1 MKWIEIA
8 TRLVLTRALCAE
20 FITPGRYYFNIAGV
34 FLWKSETL
42 QLLPCLKSCCL
53 AGRRIVRR
61 KAVWRTMACVLSRH
75 FSALWKCGVQK
86 CVHSPPGAGPPIQL
100 GQDTTA
106 PDYSRIAETRLGSVA
121 GGIFRRPFRLT
132 RRQSDAAAVR
142 WRGGG
147 RRRQIRRAA
156 DTSVIPSRCGHV
168 CHITPLRTRLSYRP
182 AADTSVIPSRC
193 GHVCHTAP
201 LRTRLSYRPA
211 ADTSVIP
218 ARCGHVCHTGP
229 LRTRM
234 SYRPAADTSVIPARC
249 GHVCHTG
256 PLRTRLSYHPAADT
270 SVIPARCGH
279 VCHTGPLRTRLS
291 CRQPVG
297 RVSTLNT
304 SATSA
309 ESRHTYWWDERRRRA
324 GQH

>member
-1 MKWIEIA
+1 M
-8 TRLVLTRALCAE
+8 
-20 FITPGRYYFNIAGV
+20 
-34 FLWKSETL
+34 
-42 QLLPCLKSCCL
+42 LPCLKSCCL

-142 WRGGG
+142 RRGGQMA
-147 RRRQIRRAA
+147 RRRTAVSDPA
-156 DTSVIPSRCGHV
+156 RCGHV
-168 CHITPLRTRLSYRP
+168 CHTVPLRTRLSY
-182 AADTSVIPSRC
+182 
-193 GHVCHTAP
+193 H
-201 LRTRLSYRPA
+201 PA

-234 SYRPAADTSVIPARC
+234 SYRPAA

-256 PLRTRLSYHPAADT
+256 PLRTRLSYRPAADT

-309 ESRHTYWWDERRRRA
+309 ESRHTY
-324 GQH
+324 